1 MGYAQLIA
9 VIAALV
15 IGGITLKT
23 VSPSIVAGIQGQVGK
38 NVATQTDSIY
48 NAIVNYISKN
58 GTNPSTM
65 TDLING
71 GFIASTA
78 NNNGDGGTYS
88 FVVDSTKGTAV
99 ISTTFST
106 AAIMQA
112 HLKNYKNSSV
122 PVNTSETTVATT
134 YVLPTSI
141 DQFFVQAYTGATA
154 PSSSQYL
161 RWYDTSGTSVV
172 LKLWDASTSTWK
184 AVSTATTG
192 TGGGSSATSLGTI
205 TTTSTLASTTG
216 TSGDIKYAYDASS
229 QTVQQYAYYNGSWV
243 LAGGAANQ
251 KYLTVVNGARQWSD
265 NTYATSCLKYIQSGV
280 SGYNYTGNT
289 GDGIYTIDPD
299 GNGGNAPFNV
309 YCDMTTDGGGW
320 TLVFYSNSDSVS
332 RTSIDNEDWGSS
344 PNINFSILW
353 SMRAQKRSGNYE
365 FYIYDS
371 STVKRNIIFTQ
382 TNAYNEDPINNSFYQ
397 KSGNFYYSSNTAGTL
412 WKGLALGSFG
422 NDAMKTNCALSMSY
436 EGRSWAYCLQDQL
449 LGSYHTGP
457 WFFDNGYDSSSQQ
470 WIKIFQR

>member
-320 TLVFYSNSDSVS
+320 TLVAWNKGVSNSVGVNFFVSLTNSNNIANHNNTNSASSINPESFSRTVNTTSAMLKSSAYSSTPIIENGFGNWDYNYVKCGGNLAHVS
-332 RTSIDNEDWGSS
+332 RTAGCAGYGANDNWNSS
-344 PNINFSILW
+344 DALNIAIGQQGIVPTYL
-353 SMRAQKRSGNYE
+353 AQGHELCYAGHGWCDFE
-365 FYIYDS
+365 FYL
-371 STVKRNIIFTQ
+371 K
-382 TNAYNEDPINNSFYQ
+382 
-397 KSGNFYYSSNTAGTL
+397 
-412 WKGLALGSFG
+412 
-422 NDAMKTNCALSMSY
+422 
-436 EGRSWAYCLQDQL
+436 
-449 LGSYHTGP
+449 
-457 WFFDNGYDSSSQQ
+457 
-470 WIKIFQR
+470 

>member
-1 MGYAQLIA
+1 M
-9 VIAALV
+9 
-15 IGGITLKT
+15 
-23 VSPSIVAGIQGQVGK
+23 
-38 NVATQTDSIY
+38 
-48 NAIVNYISKN
+48 
-58 GTNPSTM
+58 
-65 TDLING
+65 
-71 GFIASTA
+71 
-78 NNNGDGGTYS
+78 
-88 FVVDSTKGTAV
+88 
-99 ISTTFST
+99 
-106 AAIMQA
+106 
-112 HLKNYKNSSV
+112 
-122 PVNTSETTVATT
+122 
-134 YVLPTSI
+134 
-141 DQFFVQAYTGATA
+141 A
-154 PSSSQYL
+154 PYQCP
-161 RWYDTSGTSVV
+161 
-172 LKLWDASTSTWK
+172 
-184 AVSTATTG
+184 
-192 TGGGSSATSLGTI
+192 SATSI
-205 TTTSTLASTTG
+205 
-216 TSGDIKYAYDASS
+216 
-229 QTVQQYAYYNGSWV
+229 N
-243 LAGGAANQ
+243 
-251 KYLTVVNGARQWSD
+251 R
-265 NTYATSCLKYIQSGV
+265 
-280 SGYNYTGNT
+280 
-289 GDGIYTIDPD
+289 
-299 GNGGNAPFNV
+299 
-309 YCDMTTDGGGW
+309 GGW